1 MLIKHFQGF
10 QTQPTA
16 PSMFTKIGSILS
28 ITNESVSMNIRPPLR
43 LNGDVTS
50 IILSLALVNISN
62 VNNPR
67 IVEIY
72 RDQSLRSPINSHQL
86 MSILNNITL
95 TNLNSDQAYSIKSR
109 FCSIGGCVWTNQEI
123 KFKTLVKD
131 QLVKVKLRPHA
142 EKQSFIINWDLLSDK
157 LAQNDERVVY
167 QLKGASSRGLID
179 TIIYEGTDREVLL
192 KNLIPYKNY
201 TFEILAFYRGDK
213 SNTIIDRKLVSF
225 QTSSDGEY

>member
-1 MLIKHFQGF
+1 M
-10 QTQPTA
+10 
-16 PSMFTKIGSILS
+16 
-28 ITNESVSMNIRPPLR
+28 
-43 LNGDVTS
+43 
-50 IILSLALVNISN
+50 
-62 VNNPR
+62 
-67 IVEIY
+67 
-72 RDQSLRSPINSHQL
+72 
-86 MSILNNITL
+86 
-95 TNLNSDQAYSIKSR
+95 
-109 FCSIGGCVWTNQEI
+109 WTTQEI

-131 QLVKVKLRPHA
+131 QLVQVKLRPHS

-225 QTSSDGEY
+225 QTSSDGETNLKIFVEKSKFLEFFLFFSLKFLCLLTIHKYEYYLIIKVAERFRTLLKWNSIGQVHLCLTTSWTISS